1 MPKLTG
7 AIQFT
12 GKLGNL
18 SAYTMQG
25 HEGIILRG
33 KGGAS
38 KEMIKNHPNFALT
51 RLNNAEFGASSK
63 AGKAVREAI
72 FMVKHLANYNF
83 SGDINAIAKT
93 ILKQDSVNKWGER
106 AILFSQYHE
115 LLEGFS
121 LNRQLFFN
129 TVVRH
134 QIICKLNRDAGSV
147 SLELP
152 NLLPGINF
160 YTPPGQRL
168 YQFIFTL
175 GVIPDMVF
183 TLTGYRPQD
192 PVIYHPQT
200 FTSEWYSTA
209 AQLTAQTINLQLENF
224 NGLIN
229 SNSLVLAAG
238 IGFGYPLSNNIVQA
252 VKYAGTATILAT
264 A

>member
-1 MPKLTG
+1 MPKLKG

-12 GKLGNL
+12 GKIGEL
-18 SAYTMQG
+18 STYTMQG
-25 HEGIILRG
+25 QDGIMMRQ

-38 KEMIKNHPNFALT
+38 KEKIKNHPNFALT

-72 FMVKHLANYNF
+72 VMVKHLANYNF

-93 ILKQDSVNKWGER
+93 IIKQDKVNKWGER
-106 AILFSQYHE
+106 DILFSQYRH

-134 QIICKLNRDAGSV
+134 PVICKLDRNTGSA
-147 SLELP
+147 SLQLP

-160 YTPPGQRL
+160 FTPPGQHL
-168 YQFIFTL
+168 YQFIFTM
-175 GVIPDMVF
+175 GVIPDKVF
-183 TLTGYRPQD
+183 TPAGYRPKD
-192 PVIYHPQT
+192 PVMYHPTT
-200 FTSEWYSTA
+200 FTSQWHSVAEPMP
-209 AQLTAQTINLQLENF
+209 AQSIELQLENF
-224 NGLIN
+224 KGLTG

-238 IGFGYPLSNNIVQA
+238 IGFGFPLSNNIVQP